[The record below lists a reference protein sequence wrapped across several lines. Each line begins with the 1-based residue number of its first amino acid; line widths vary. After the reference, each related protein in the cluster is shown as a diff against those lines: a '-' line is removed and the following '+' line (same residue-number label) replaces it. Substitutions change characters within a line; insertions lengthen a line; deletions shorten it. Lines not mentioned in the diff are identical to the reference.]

1 MTRTHR
7 NSCRV
12 LTWMLRASLWFA
24 SGGGAACPCS
34 MMSTLSSSRLILSLI
49 VLLSCCISSA
59 FSRSSAVT
67 FSSCPSLSS
76 SPWARTFS
84 ASPSARSLWLSR
96 PISVTVRLK
105 TFSLEEMSLIWTLV
119 LSTCSLSPWPSCS
132 RPWAMTF
139 TSSHAAYCTRFSLEA
154 PPEGELPFL
163 SKGKPV
169 AESTTRQSVRVASV
183 VFMSPVDLN
192 TLGYGVEVGVCV
204 AACSPLFWIQVWWLR
219 LMLLQTQRQFYIVS
233 QPSTL
238 SCKLRAI
245 GQPRRGGG
253 DALTLRFLSLL
264 HPSVNYSCQ
273 RRRRR
278 MI

>member
-204 AACSPLFWIQVWWLR
+204 ASLLDSGLMAEAHASTDTAAVLYSFTALNSQLQAACHWP
-219 LMLLQTQRQFYIVS
+219 
-233 QPSTL
+233 
-238 SCKLRAI
+238 AEE
-245 GQPRRGGG
+245 RGGG
-253 DALTLRFLSLL
+253 CAHSQV
-264 HPSVNYSCQ
+264 SVPPPPFC
-273 RRRRR
+273 
-278 MI
+278 